1 VGDIAFMQVLLDG
14 QPLFIERPSLASALE
29 VAVVNAKGRGR
40 IVVEV
45 KGDGVV
51 LTGDQ
56 LAAPSDQAAPY
67 RTLDMVSADPKVL
80 VRQTVLDAVEALES
94 VRHEQARAMEQVQT
108 GEVGEALTT
117 LQGAFVTWQAAR
129 DVVSRGAQLLSID
142 LERVELQ
149 GVPEGVTF
157 ASATKDLL
165 THLGQLKSALEQ
177 QDWSAL
183 SDIVGYDLDADAQ
196 HWHALLT
203 AFANYIKGLSPGAG
217 A

>member
-1 VGDIAFMQVLLDG
+1 MQVLLDG
-14 QPLFIERPSLASALE
+14 QPLVVDRPSLASALE
-29 VAVVNAKGRGR
+29 HAVASARGRGR

-51 LTGDQ
+51 LSGDD
-56 LAAPSDQAAPY
+56 LSSPSDSERPY
-67 RTLDMVSADPKVL
+67 QKLDMISADPRVL

-142 LERVELQ
+142 LETVELQ

-157 ASATKDLL
+157 ATATKDLL
-165 THLGQLKSALEQ
+165 THLAQLKNALEQ

-183 SDIVGYDLDADAQ
+183 SDVVGYDLDSDAQ

-203 AFANYIKGLSPGAG
+203 GFADYIKGLSPGAG
-217 A
+217 V